1 MRNIWEIFR
10 RDIKRIKNNVI
21 AMIVIMGITVVPC
34 LYAWFN
40 IAASWDP
47 YKNTGNLK
55 VAVASVDKGYEGSL
69 IPLELNMGDQVLTS
83 LRSNSQLDWVFTSKK
98 KAVSGVKSGKYYA
111 AIVIPENF
119 STDMMSLFS
128 ENISKPSIT
137 YYSNAKE
144 NAIAPKVTDKGA
156 SAIQRQVN
164 EVFIETISD
173 TVIASFKAVTNVAD
187 QNGVESIAG
196 NLANNLDQIGS
207 DLNVASAT
215 LSSFAGMT
223 TSAQQLL
230 DTTGTFLKET
240 QNRSDKT
247 TDSLKTTKKSFSG
260 IEGTISGATDG
271 VNAALNSGKEFY
283 SQMSGIIDSAF
294 ASNSQSA
301 ADVAATLNTLASSV
315 EKVTAAYQSLQNSLD
330 DMADKVSGIGNTK
343 LNALLGNISGKL
355 GETIA
360 TQTELKNQLQ
370 STASSLTD
378 ASGTAIQNKAE
389 LDKLVKESA
398 DSLANVKSDYEK
410 NVKNS
415 LDKLSKSMG
424 DTSSSLG
431 SLMDQLD
438 ASVDGVYDLSS
449 SASADLTQINKALDH
464 SCKLLDKASA
474 KISETT
480 GKISQMQS
488 GGDFSQL
495 EELISGDSSVIGE
508 FLAAPVS
515 LKTNQVYKI
524 ENYGSSMAPFY
535 STLSIWIGGI
545 VLVAMLK
552 TGVSTKCT
560 EGLKKVKPHQEYLGR
575 YLIFL
580 IVGLLQSTLICLG
593 DLLYLGIQCKHPFL
607 FMLAGWFSSIVYV
620 NIIYTLTVSFGDI
633 GKAVSVVLLVMQVA
647 GSGGTFPIEVAPAF
661 FKAVYP
667 LLPFVHSMAAFR
679 ETIGGMYGMTYW
691 TKLGK
696 LGIFLLLSLILG
708 LLLRKPV
715 IRMNEAF
722 AEKLEETKIM

>member
-1 MRNIWEIFR
+1 MKNIWEIFR

-173 TVIASFKAVTNVAD
+173 TVITSFKAVTNVAD

-247 TDSLKTTKKSFSG
+247 TDALKTTKKSFNG
-260 IEGTISGATDG
+260 IEGTINGATDG
-271 VNAALNSGKEFY
+271 VNEALNSGKEFY

-315 EKVTAAYQSLQNSLD
+315 EKVTAAYQSLQNSVD
-330 DMADKVSGIGNTK
+330 DMADKVSGLGNTK

-370 STASSLTD
+370 STASSLT
-378 ASGTAIQNKAE
+378 E
-389 LDKLVKESA
+389 
-398 DSLANVKSDYEK
+398 
-410 NVKNS
+410 
-415 LDKLSKSMG
+415 
-424 DTSSSLG
+424 
-431 SLMDQLD
+431 
-438 ASVDGVYDLSS
+438 
-449 SASADLTQINKALDH
+449 
-464 SCKLLDKASA
+464 
-474 KISETT
+474 
-480 GKISQMQS
+480 
-488 GGDFSQL
+488 
-495 EELISGDSSVIGE
+495 
-508 FLAAPVS
+508 
-515 LKTNQVYKI
+515 
-524 ENYGSSMAPFY
+524 
-535 STLSIWIGGI
+535 
-545 VLVAMLK
+545 
-552 TGVSTKCT
+552 
-560 EGLKKVKPHQEYLGR
+560 
-575 YLIFL
+575 
-580 IVGLLQSTLICLG
+580 
-593 DLLYLGIQCKHPFL
+593 
-607 FMLAGWFSSIVYV
+607 
-620 NIIYTLTVSFGDI
+620 
-633 GKAVSVVLLVMQVA
+633 
-647 GSGGTFPIEVAPAF
+647 
-661 FKAVYP
+661 
-667 LLPFVHSMAAFR
+667 
-679 ETIGGMYGMTYW
+679 
-691 TKLGK
+691 
-696 LGIFLLLSLILG
+696 
-708 LLLRKPV
+708 
-715 IRMNEAF
+715 
-722 AEKLEETKIM
+722 

>member
-1 MRNIWEIFR
+1 MKNIWEIFR

-47 YKNTGNLK
+47 YGNTGNLK
-55 VAVASVDKGYEGSL
+55 VAVASVDDGYEGSL
-69 IPLELNMGDQVLTS
+69 IPLQINMGDQVLTS
-83 LRSNSQLDWVFTSKK
+83 LRSNSSLDWVFTSGK
-98 KAVSGVKSGKYYA
+98 KAVEGVKSGKYYA
-111 AIVIPENF
+111 AIVIPEDF
-119 STDMMSLFS
+119 SSNLLSVFS
-128 ENISKPSIT
+128 ENIQKPNIA

-156 SAIQRQVN
+156 SAIQKQVN
-164 EVFIETISD
+164 EVFVETISD
-173 TVIASFKAVTNVAD
+173 TVITAFKAVTNVTD
-187 QNGVESIAG
+187 QDGVEAIAK
-196 NLANNLDQIGS
+196 NLADNLDQIGS
-207 DLNVASAT
+207 DLNTASST
-215 LSSFAGMT
+215 LKSFSGMT

-230 DTTGTFLKET
+230 DTTGAFLKET
-240 QNRSDKT
+240 QDHSADT
-247 TDSLKTTKKSFSG
+247 TDSLKEVKKSFSG
-260 IEGTISGATDG
+260 IDETVSGATDG
-271 VNAALNSGKEFY
+271 TNEALNSGKEFY
-283 SQMSGIIDSAF
+283 EQMSTVIDDAF
-294 ASNSQSA
+294 ESNSESA
-301 ADVAATLNTLASSV
+301 DDVAGTLETLASSV
-315 EKVTAAYQSLQNSLD
+315 QKVIDSYTSLKTTIDGINAGDNSYINEL
-330 DMADKVSGIGNTK
+330 KGS
-343 LNALLGNISGKL
+343 ISGKL

-360 TQTELKNQLQ
+360 TQTELREKLL
-370 STASSLTD
+370 STASSLRE
-378 ASGTAIQNKAE
+378 ASDSAITNKAE
-389 LDKLVKESA
+389 LDKLVKSSA
-398 DSLANVKSDYEK
+398 AGLSDIKTEFEQNVKSG
-410 NVKNS
+410 
-415 LDKLSKSMG
+415 LDELGASVG
-424 DTSSSLG
+424 DTSSELSL
-431 SLMDQLD
+431 LMDQLD
-438 ASVDGVYDLSS
+438 ESVDGVYDLSS
-449 SASADLTQINKALDH
+449 SASADLTQISTALDH
-464 SCKLLDKASA
+464 SCELLDKASGM
-474 KISETT
+474 ISDTT
-480 GKISQMQS
+480 GKIGEMQAS
-488 GGDFSQL
+488 GDFSQL
-495 EELISGDSSVIGE
+495 EELISGDSNVIGE

-515 LKTNQVYKI
+515 LKTKQVYKI

-552 TGVSTKCT
+552 TGVSSKCT
-560 EGLKKVKPHQEYLGR
+560 EGLKKVKSHQEYLGR
-575 YLIFL
+575 YLLFL
-580 IVGLLQSTLICLG
+580 IVGLMQSTLICLG

-679 ETIGGMYGMTYW
+679 ETIGGMYGMMYW
-691 TKLGK
+691 TELGK
-696 LGIFLLLSLILG
+696 LGIFLILSLILG

>member
-10 RDIKRIKNNVI
+10 RDVKRIKNNVI

-47 YKNTGNLK
+47 YGNTGNLK

-69 IPLELNMGDQVLTS
+69 IPIELNMGDQVLTS
-83 LRSNSQLDWVFTSKK
+83 LRSNSQLDWVFTSRK
-98 KAVSGVKSGKYYA
+98 KAVEGVKSGKYYA

-119 STDMMSLFS
+119 SSDMMSLFS

-156 SAIQRQVN
+156 SAIQKQVN

-187 QNGVESIAG
+187 QDGVESIAR

-207 DLNVASAT
+207 DLSTASAT
-215 LSSFAGMT
+215 LKSFSGMT
-223 TSAQQLL
+223 SSAQQLL
-230 DTTGTFLKET
+230 DTTGSFLKET
-240 QNRSDKT
+240 QTRSEKT
-247 TDSLKTTKKSFSG
+247 TEALKDTKKSFSG
-260 IEGTISGATDG
+260 IDGTISGATDG
-271 VNAALNSGKEFY
+271 VNAALNSGKDFY

-294 ASNSQSA
+294 ESNSQSA
-301 ADVAATLNTLASSV
+301 ADTASTLNTLASSV
-315 EKVTAAYQSLQNSLD
+315 AKVTASYQSLQNSVD
-330 DMADKVSGIGNTK
+330 DMADKVSGLGNTK

-360 TQTELKNQLQ
+360 TQTELKNKLQ
-370 STASSLTD
+370 STAASLTD

-398 DSLANVKSDYEK
+398 DSLTNVKTEYEK
-410 NVKNS
+410 NVKSS
-415 LDKLSKSMG
+415 LEKLSSSMG
-424 DTSSSLG
+424 DTSSNLS
-431 SLMDQLD
+431 SLMKQLD
-438 ASVDGVYDLSS
+438 ESVDGVYDLSA
-449 SASADLTQINKALDH
+449 SASADLTQISNALNH
-464 SCKLLDKASA
+464 SCELLDKASG
-474 KISETT
+474 KISNTT
-480 GKISQMQS
+480 GKIGEMQEN
-488 GGDFSQL
+488 GDFSQL
-495 EELISGDSSVIGE
+495 EELISGDSNVIGE

-515 LKTNQVYKI
+515 LKTNQIYKI

-552 TGVSTKCT
+552 TGVSAKCT

-575 YLIFL
+575 YLLFL

-661 FKAVYP
+661 FRAVYP

-691 TKLGK
+691 TELGK
-696 LGIFLLLSLILG
+696 LGIFLILSLVLG
-708 LLLRKPV
+708 LLLRKSV

>member
-1 MRNIWEIFR
+1 MKNIWEIFR

-173 TVIASFKAVTNVAD
+173 TVITSFKAVTNVAD

-247 TDSLKTTKKSFSG
+247 TDALKTTKKSFNG
-260 IEGTISGATDG
+260 IEGTINGATDG
-271 VNAALNSGKEFY
+271 VNEALNSGKEFY

-315 EKVTAAYQSLQNSLD
+315 EKVTAAYQSLQNSVD
-330 DMADKVSGIGNTK
+330 DMADKVSGLGNTK

-464 SCKLLDKASA
+464 SCKLLDKASG

-560 EGLKKVKPHQEYLGR
+560 EGLKK
-575 YLIFL
+575 
-580 IVGLLQSTLICLG
+580 
-593 DLLYLGIQCKHPFL
+593 
-607 FMLAGWFSSIVYV
+607 
-620 NIIYTLTVSFGDI
+620 
-633 GKAVSVVLLVMQVA
+633 
-647 GSGGTFPIEVAPAF
+647 
-661 FKAVYP
+661 
-667 LLPFVHSMAAFR
+667 
-679 ETIGGMYGMTYW
+679 
-691 TKLGK
+691 
-696 LGIFLLLSLILG
+696 
-708 LLLRKPV
+708 
-715 IRMNEAF
+715 
-722 AEKLEETKIM
+722 

>member
-1 MRNIWEIFR
+1 MKNIWEIFR

-173 TVIASFKAVTNVAD
+173 TVITSFKAVTNVAD

-247 TDSLKTTKKSFSG
+247 TDALKTTKKSFNG

-315 EKVTAAYQSLQNSLD
+315 EKVTAAYQSLQNSVD
-330 DMADKVSGIGNTK
+330 DMADKVSGLGNTK

-424 DTSSSLG
+424 DASSSLG

-449 SASADLTQINKALDH
+449 SASSDLTQINKALDH

-474 KISETT
+474 KISDTT

-495 EELISGDSSVIGE
+495 EELISGDSSVI
-508 FLAAPVS
+508 
-515 LKTNQVYKI
+515 
-524 ENYGSSMAPFY
+524 
-535 STLSIWIGGI
+535 
-545 VLVAMLK
+545 
-552 TGVSTKCT
+552 
-560 EGLKKVKPHQEYLGR
+560 
-575 YLIFL
+575 
-580 IVGLLQSTLICLG
+580 
-593 DLLYLGIQCKHPFL
+593 
-607 FMLAGWFSSIVYV
+607 
-620 NIIYTLTVSFGDI
+620 
-633 GKAVSVVLLVMQVA
+633 
-647 GSGGTFPIEVAPAF
+647 
-661 FKAVYP
+661 
-667 LLPFVHSMAAFR
+667 
-679 ETIGGMYGMTYW
+679 
-691 TKLGK
+691 
-696 LGIFLLLSLILG
+696 
-708 LLLRKPV
+708 
-715 IRMNEAF
+715 
-722 AEKLEETKIM
+722 

>member
-1 MRNIWEIFR
+1 MKNIWEIFR

-47 YKNTGNLK
+47 YGNTGNLK
-55 VAVASVDKGYEGSL
+55 VAVASVDDGYEGSL
-69 IPLELNMGDQVLTS
+69 IPLQINMGDQVLTS
-83 LRSNSQLDWVFTSKK
+83 LRSNSSLDWVFTSRK
-98 KAVSGVKSGKYYA
+98 KAVEGVKSGKYYA
-111 AIVIPENF
+111 AIVIPEDF
-119 STDMMSLFS
+119 SSNLLSVFS
-128 ENISKPSIT
+128 ENIQKPNIA

-156 SAIQRQVN
+156 SAIQKQVN
-164 EVFIETISD
+164 EVFVETISD
-173 TVIASFKAVTNVAD
+173 TVITAFKAVTNVTD
-187 QNGVESIAG
+187 QDGVEAIAK
-196 NLANNLDQIGS
+196 NLADNLDQIGS
-207 DLNVASAT
+207 DLNTASST
-215 LSSFAGMT
+215 LKSFSGMT

-230 DTTGTFLKET
+230 DTTGAFLKET
-240 QNRSDKT
+240 QDHSADT
-247 TDSLKTTKKSFSG
+247 TDSLKEVKKSFSG
-260 IEGTISGATDG
+260 IDETVSGATDG
-271 VNAALNSGKEFY
+271 TNEALNSGKEFY
-283 SQMSGIIDSAF
+283 EQMSTVIDDAF
-294 ASNSQSA
+294 ESNSESA
-301 ADVAATLNTLASSV
+301 DDVAGTLETLASSV
-315 EKVTAAYQSLQNSLD
+315 QKVIDSYTSLKTTIDGINAGDNSYINEL
-330 DMADKVSGIGNTK
+330 KGS
-343 LNALLGNISGKL
+343 ISGKL

-360 TQTELKNQLQ
+360 TQTELREKLL
-370 STASSLTD
+370 STASSLRE
-378 ASGTAIQNKAE
+378 ASDSAITNKAE
-389 LDKLVKESA
+389 LDKLVKSSA
-398 DSLANVKSDYEK
+398 AGLSDIKTEFEQNVKSG
-410 NVKNS
+410 
-415 LDKLSKSMG
+415 LDELGASVG
-424 DTSSSLG
+424 DTSSELSL
-431 SLMDQLD
+431 LMDQLD
-438 ASVDGVYDLSS
+438 ESVDGVYDLSS
-449 SASADLTQINKALDH
+449 STSADLTQISTALDH
-464 SCKLLDKASA
+464 SCELLDKASGM
-474 KISETT
+474 ISDTT
-480 GKISQMQS
+480 GKIGEMQAS
-488 GGDFSQL
+488 GDFSQL
-495 EELISGDSSVIGE
+495 EELISGDSNVIGE

-515 LKTNQVYKI
+515 LKTKQVYKI

-552 TGVSTKCT
+552 TGVSSKCT
-560 EGLKKVKPHQEYLGR
+560 EGLKKVKSHQEYLGR
-575 YLIFL
+575 YLLFL
-580 IVGLLQSTLICLG
+580 IVGLMQSTLICLG

-679 ETIGGMYGMTYW
+679 ETIGGMYGMMYW
-691 TKLGK
+691 TELGK
-696 LGIFLLLSLILG
+696 LGIFLILSLILG

>member
-173 TVIASFKAVTNVAD
+173 TVITSFKAVTNVAD

-247 TDSLKTTKKSFSG
+247 TDALKTTKKSFNG

-271 VNAALNSGKEFY
+271 VNEALNSGKEFY

-315 EKVTAAYQSLQNSLD
+315 EKVTAAYQSLQNSVD

-360 TQTELKNQLQ
+360 IQTELKNQLQ

-464 SCKLLDKASA
+464 SCKLLDKASG

-575 YLIFL
+575 YLI
-580 IVGLLQSTLICLG
+580 
-593 DLLYLGIQCKHPFL
+593 
-607 FMLAGWFSSIVYV
+607 
-620 NIIYTLTVSFGDI
+620 
-633 GKAVSVVLLVMQVA
+633 
-647 GSGGTFPIEVAPAF
+647 
-661 FKAVYP
+661 YP
-667 LLPFVHSMAAFR
+667 LSLKCLFHR
-679 ETIGGMYGMTYW
+679 ES
-691 TKLGK
+691 
-696 LGIFLLLSLILG
+696 GISVKCLRLLFHLRKRYFLLIFCHSYSCLSSNL
-708 LLLRKPV
+708 
-715 IRMNEAF
+715 F
-722 AEKLEETKIM
+722 

>member
-47 YKNTGNLK
+47 YGNTGNLK

-69 IPLELNMGDQVLTS
+69 IPIELNMGDQVLTS

-98 KAVSGVKSGKYYA
+98 KAVEGVKSGKYYA

-156 SAIQRQVN
+156 SAIQKQVN
-164 EVFIETISD
+164 EVFVETISD

-187 QNGVESIAG
+187 QDGVESIAK

-207 DLNVASAT
+207 DLNTASAT
-215 LSSFAGMT
+215 LKSFSGMT

-230 DTTGTFLKET
+230 DTTGAFLKET
-240 QNRSDKT
+240 QNHSDKT
-247 TDSLKTTKKSFSG
+247 TDALKTTKKSFKG
-260 IEGTISGATDG
+260 IDGTISGATDG

-283 SQMSGIIDSAF
+283 SQMSAIIDSAF
-294 ASNSQSA
+294 ESNSQSA
-301 ADVAATLNTLASSV
+301 SDVASTLNTLAASV
-315 EKVTAAYQSLQNSLD
+315 EKVTASYQSLQNSVD
-330 DMADKVSGIGNTK
+330 DMADKVSGLGNTK

-360 TQTELKNQLQ
+360 TQTELKNKLQ
-370 STASSLTD
+370 STAASLTT
-378 ASGTAIQNKAE
+378 AAGTTIDNKAE

-398 DSLANVKSDYEK
+398 DSLATVKSDYEK

-431 SLMDQLD
+431 SLMNQLD

-449 SASADLTQINKALDH
+449 SASADLTQINTALEN
-464 SCKLLDKASA
+464 SCKLLDKASG
-474 KISETT
+474 KISDTT
-480 GKISQMQS
+480 GKIGQMQAS
-488 GGDFSQL
+488 GDFSQL
-495 EELISGDSSVIGE
+495 EEMISGDSNVIGE

-552 TGVSTKCT
+552 TGISSKCT

-667 LLPFVHSMAAFR
+667 LLPFVHSMAALR

-691 TKLGK
+691 TELGK
-696 LGIFLLLSLILG
+696 LGIFLILSLILG

>member
-1 MRNIWEIFR
+1 MKNIWEIFR

-173 TVIASFKAVTNVAD
+173 TVITSFKAVTNVAD

-247 TDSLKTTKKSFSG
+247 TDALKTTKKSFNG
-260 IEGTISGATDG
+260 IEGTINGATDG
-271 VNAALNSGKEFY
+271 VNEALNSGKEFY

-315 EKVTAAYQSLQNSLD
+315 EKVTAAYQSLQNSVD
-330 DMADKVSGIGNTK
+330 DMADKVSGLGNTK

-464 SCKLLDKASA
+464 SCKMLDKASG

-647 GSGGTFPIEVAPAF
+647 GSGGTFPIEVSPAF

-691 TKLGK
+691 TELGK

>member
-1 MRNIWEIFR
+1 MKNIWEIFR

-47 YKNTGNLK
+47 YGNTGNLK
-55 VAVASVDKGYEGSL
+55 VAVASVDDGYEGSL
-69 IPLELNMGDQVLTS
+69 IPLQINMGDQVLTS
-83 LRSNSQLDWVFTSKK
+83 LRSNSSLDWVFTSRK
-98 KAVSGVKSGKYYA
+98 KAVEGVKSSKYYA
-111 AIVIPENF
+111 AIVIPEDF
-119 STDMMSLFS
+119 SSNLLSVFS
-128 ENISKPSIT
+128 ENIQKPNIA

-156 SAIQRQVN
+156 SAIQKQVN
-164 EVFIETISD
+164 EVFVETISD
-173 TVIASFKAVTNVAD
+173 TVITAFKAVTNVTD
-187 QNGVESIAG
+187 QDGVEAIAK
-196 NLANNLDQIGS
+196 NLADNLDQIGS
-207 DLNVASAT
+207 DLNTASST
-215 LSSFAGMT
+215 LKSFSGMT

-230 DTTGTFLKET
+230 DTTGAFLKET
-240 QNRSDKT
+240 QDHSADT
-247 TDSLKTTKKSFSG
+247 TDSLKEVKKSFSG
-260 IEGTISGATDG
+260 IDETVSGATDG
-271 VNAALNSGKEFY
+271 TNEALNSGKEFY
-283 SQMSGIIDSAF
+283 EQMSTVIDDAF
-294 ASNSQSA
+294 ESNSESA
-301 ADVAATLNTLASSV
+301 DDVAGTLETLASSV
-315 EKVTAAYQSLQNSLD
+315 QKVIDSYTSLKTTIDGINAGDNSYINEL
-330 DMADKVSGIGNTK
+330 KGS
-343 LNALLGNISGKL
+343 ISGKL

-360 TQTELKNQLQ
+360 TQTELREKLL
-370 STASSLTD
+370 STASSLRE
-378 ASGTAIQNKAE
+378 ASDSAITNKAE
-389 LDKLVKESA
+389 LDKLVKSSA
-398 DSLANVKSDYEK
+398 AGLSDIKTEFEQNVKSG
-410 NVKNS
+410 
-415 LDKLSKSMG
+415 LDELGASVG
-424 DTSSSLG
+424 DTSSELSL
-431 SLMDQLD
+431 LMDQLD
-438 ASVDGVYDLSS
+438 ESVDGVYDLSS
-449 SASADLTQINKALDH
+449 SASADLTQISTALDH
-464 SCKLLDKASA
+464 SCELLDKASGM
-474 KISETT
+474 ISDTT
-480 GKISQMQS
+480 GKIGEMQAS
-488 GGDFSQL
+488 GDFSQL
-495 EELISGDSSVIGE
+495 EELISGDSNVIGE

-515 LKTNQVYKI
+515 LKTKQVYKI

-552 TGVSTKCT
+552 TGVSSKCT
-560 EGLKKVKPHQEYLGR
+560 EGLKKVKSHQEYLGR
-575 YLIFL
+575 YLLFL
-580 IVGLLQSTLICLG
+580 IVGLMQSTLICLG

-691 TKLGK
+691 TELGK
-696 LGIFLLLSLILG
+696 LGIFLILSLILG

>member
-1 MRNIWEIFR
+1 MKNIWEIFR

-173 TVIASFKAVTNVAD
+173 TVITSFKAVTNVAD

-247 TDSLKTTKKSFSG
+247 TDALKTTKKSFNG
-260 IEGTISGATDG
+260 IEGTINGATDG
-271 VNAALNSGKEFY
+271 VNEALNSGKEFY

-315 EKVTAAYQSLQNSLD
+315 EKVTAAYQSLQNSID

-464 SCKLLDKASA
+464 SCKLLDKASG

-691 TKLGK
+691 TELGK

-715 IRMNEAF
+715 IRMNEVF

>member
-1 MRNIWEIFR
+1 MKNIWEIFR

-47 YKNTGNLK
+47 YGNTGNLK
-55 VAVASVDKGYEGSL
+55 VAVASVDEGYEGSL
-69 IPLELNMGDQVLTS
+69 IPLQINMGDQVLTS
-83 LRSNSQLDWVFTSKK
+83 LRSNSQLDWVFTGRK
-98 KAVSGVKSGKYYA
+98 KAIDGVKSGKYYA
-111 AIVIPENF
+111 AIVIPKDF
-119 STDMMSLFS
+119 SSNMMSIFS
-128 ENISKPSIT
+128 ENIQKPSIT

-173 TVIASFKAVTNVAD
+173 TVITSFKAVTNVAD

-247 TDSLKTTKKSFSG
+247 TDALKTTKKSFNG
-260 IEGTISGATDG
+260 IEGTINGATDG
-271 VNAALNSGKEFY
+271 VNEALNSGKEFY

-315 EKVTAAYQSLQNSLD
+315 EKVTAAYQSLQNSVD
-330 DMADKVSGIGNTK
+330 DMADKVSGLGNTK

-464 SCKLLDKASA
+464 SCKLLDKASG

-535 STLSIWIGGI
+535 STLS
-545 VLVAMLK
+545 
-552 TGVSTKCT
+552 S
-560 EGLKKVKPHQEYLGR
+560 P
-575 YLIFL
+575 
-580 IVGLLQSTLICLG
+580 
-593 DLLYLGIQCKHPFL
+593 
-607 FMLAGWFSSIVYV
+607 
-620 NIIYTLTVSFGDI
+620 
-633 GKAVSVVLLVMQVA
+633 
-647 GSGGTFPIEVAPAF
+647 PA
-661 FKAVYP
+661 
-667 LLPFVHSMAAFR
+667 LC
-679 ETIGGMYGMTYW
+679 
-691 TKLGK
+691 
-696 LGIFLLLSLILG
+696 
-708 LLLRKPV
+708 
-715 IRMNEAF
+715 
-722 AEKLEETKIM
+722 

>member
-1 MRNIWEIFR
+1 MKNIWEIFR

-47 YKNTGNLK
+47 YGNTGNLK
-55 VAVASVDKGYEGSL
+55 VAVASVDEGYEGSL
-69 IPLELNMGDQVLTS
+69 IPLQINMGDQVLTS
-83 LRSNSQLDWVFTSKK
+83 LRSNSQLDWVFTGRK
-98 KAVSGVKSGKYYA
+98 KAIDGVKSGKYYA
-111 AIVIPENF
+111 AIVIPKDF
-119 STDMMSLFS
+119 SSNMMSIFS
-128 ENISKPSIT
+128 ENIQKPSIT

-164 EVFIETISD
+164 EVFVETISD
-173 TVIASFKAVTNVAD
+173 TVITAFKAVTNVAD
-187 QNGVESIAG
+187 QDGVAAIAQ
-196 NLANNLDQIGS
+196 NLADNLNQIGS
-207 DLNVASAT
+207 DLSAASST
-215 LSSFAGMT
+215 LSSFSGMT

-230 DTTGTFLKET
+230 DTTGSFLKET
-240 QNRSDKT
+240 QEHSKNT
-247 TDSLKTTKKSFSG
+247 TDSLKKVKKSFSG
-260 IEGTISGATDG
+260 IDETVSGATDG
-271 VNAALNSGKEFY
+271 VNAAINSGKEFY
-283 SQMSGIIDSAF
+283 DQMSEIIDSAF
-294 ASNSQSA
+294 SSNSQSA
-301 ADVAATLNTLASSV
+301 NDVAGTLNTLASRV
-315 EKVTAAYQSLQNSLD
+315 QKVIDSYTSLKSAIDEIN
-330 DMADKVSGIGNTK
+330 VGNNAQ
-343 LNALLGNISGKL
+343 LNALKGSISGKL

-360 TQTELKNQLQ
+360 TQTELRDKLK
-370 STASSLTD
+370 STASSLQGAADTAVTD
-378 ASGTAIQNKAE
+378 KAE
-389 LDKLVKESA
+389 LDKLVKSSA
-398 DSLANVKSDYEK
+398 DSLAGIKTDFEK
-410 NVKNS
+410 NVKSS
-415 LDKLSKSMG
+415 LDELGDSMG
-424 DTSSSLG
+424 DTSSNLNL
-431 SLMDQLD
+431 LMDRLD
-438 ASVDGVYDLSS
+438 EGVDGVYDLST
-449 SASADLTQINKALDH
+449 SASADLTQINTALNH
-464 SCKLLDKASA
+464 SCNLLNTAA
-474 KISETT
+474 EKISNTT
-480 GKISQMQS
+480 GKIGEMQQS
-488 GGDFSQL
+488 GDFSQL
-495 EELISGDSSVIGE
+495 EELISGDSNVIGE

-552 TGVSTKCT
+552 TGVSSKCT

-575 YLIFL
+575 YLLFL

-661 FKAVYP
+661 FRAVYP
-667 LLPFVHSMAAFR
+667 LLPFVHSMAALR

-691 TKLGK
+691 TELGK
-696 LGIFLLLSLILG
+696 LGIFLILSLILG